1 MENGAVV
8 FMIQVSYELVR
19 NRSRAHPGGA
29 SMNRVK
35 KIRTH
40 VATAVFALTWL
51 LTTTVWAAGG
61 KPAEKLVAVADTRD
75 VAPGL
80 SKFIADVYNDNL
92 LLFGVLVVVTMASMG
107 AILGF
112 FFDKAIGLLGINLGK
127 LDHHE

>member
-1 MENGAVV
+1 
-8 FMIQVSYELVR
+8 
-19 NRSRAHPGGA
+19 
-29 SMNRVK
+29 MNRVK